1 MSFKVISKGP
11 AGVDALRASQRAIH
25 VPAPA
30 DATARVDARDARAHD
45 PRASYLIL
53 TGPHGCPGPDRGC
66 SSFPLRFRA
75 RGASKRAF
83 WTTFS

>member
-66 SSFPLRFRA
+66 SSCSLRFRT
-75 RGASKRAF
+75 RRVSNRAF